1 MSNLQSLTDANWDAE
16 VMSSEQPVLIDFWA
30 EWCQPCKVLTPIVE
44 AVAEQYKGRMKF
56 GQMNVEDNDSVPFRY
71 NITTLPTLLIIKKGQ
86 VSEQSVGLVSKDK
99 LIKLIDPL
107 LA

>member
-56 GQMNVEDNDSVPFRY
+56 GQMNVEDNDNVPFRY

-86 VSEQSVGLVSKDK
+86 VSEQSVGLLSKDK

>member
-56 GQMNVEDNDSVPFRY
+56 GQMNVEDNDNVPYRY

-86 VSEQSVGLVSKDK
+86 VSEQSIGLLSKDK

>member
-16 VMSSEQPVLIDFWA
+16 VMSSEQPVLVDFWA

-56 GQMNVEDNDSVPFRY
+56 GQMNVEDNDNVPFRY

-86 VSEQSVGLVSKDK
+86 VSEQSVGLLSKDK

>member
-1 MSNLQSLTDANWDAE
+1 MSKLLPLTDANWDAE
-16 VMSSEQPVLIDFWA
+16 VMSSDKPVLVDFWA

-44 AVAEQYKGRMKF
+44 AVAEQYAGRMKF
-56 GQMNVEDNDSVPFRY
+56 AQMNVEDNDNVPFRY
-71 NITTLPTLLIIKKGQ
+71 SITTLPTLLIIKKGQ

-99 LIKLIDPL
+99 LIKLIEPL

>member
-1 MSNLQSLTDANWDAE
+1 MSKLQTLTDANWDAE
-16 VMSSEQPVLIDFWA
+16 VMSSDTPVLVDFWA

-44 AVAEQYKGRMKF
+44 GVAEQYKGRMKF
-56 GQMNVEDNDSVPFRY
+56 GQMNVEENDNVPFRY

-99 LIKLIDPL
+99 LIKLIDPIL
-107 LA
+107 S

>member
-16 VMSSEQPVLIDFWA
+16 VMSSDTPVLIDFWA

-56 GQMNVEDNDSVPFRY
+56 GQMNVEDNDNVPFRY

-86 VSEQSVGLVSKDK
+86 VSEQSVGLLSKDK

>member
-16 VMSSEQPVLIDFWA
+16 VMASEQPVLIDFWA

-56 GQMNVEDNDSVPFRY
+56 GQMNVEDNDNVPFRY

-86 VSEQSVGLVSKDK
+86 VSEQSVGLLSKDK

>member
-56 GQMNVEDNDSVPFRY
+56 GQMNVEDNDNVPFRY

-86 VSEQSVGLVSKDK
+86 VSEQSIGLLSKDK

>member
-1 MSNLQSLTDANWDAE
+1 MSKLLPLTDANWDAE

-30 EWCQPCKVLTPIVE
+30 EWCQPCKVLAPIVE
-44 AVAEQYKGRMKF
+44 GVAEQYKGRMKF
-56 GQMNVEDNDSVPFRY
+56 GQMNVEENDNVPFRY

-99 LIKLIDPL
+99 LIKLIDPIL
-107 LA
+107 S

>member
-1 MSNLQSLTDANWDAE
+1 MAE
-16 VMSSEQPVLIDFWA
+16 VAAVGLGNFESEVLGESQVVVVDFWA

-44 AVAEQYKGRMKF
+44 AAAEQFAGRMKF
-56 GQMNVEDNDSVPFRY
+56 GHMNVEENDNVPFRY
-71 NITTLPTLLIIKKGQ
+71 SITTLPTLLIFKNGQ

-99 LIKLIDPL
+99 LIKLIEPL

>member
-1 MSNLQSLTDANWDAE
+1 MSNLLPLTDANWDAE

-44 AVAEQYKGRMKF
+44 GVAEQYKGRMKF
-56 GQMNVEDNDSVPFRY
+56 GQMNVEENDNVPFRY

-99 LIKLIDPL
+99 LIKLIDPI

>member
-56 GQMNVEDNDSVPFRY
+56 GQMNVEDNDNVPYRY

-86 VSEQSVGLVSKDK
+86 VSEQSVGLLSKDK

>member
-1 MSNLQSLTDANWDAE
+1 MSKLLPLTDANWDAE
-16 VMSSEQPVLIDFWA
+16 VMSSDQPVLVDFWA
-30 EWCQPCKVLTPIVE
+30 DWCQPCKVLTPIVE
-44 AVAEQYKGRMKF
+44 GVAEQYKGRMKF
-56 GQMNVEDNDSVPFRY
+56 GQMNVEENDNVPFRY

-107 LA
+107 L

>member
-1 MSNLQSLTDANWDAE
+1 MSKLQTLTDANWDAE

-30 EWCQPCKVLTPIVE
+30 EWCQPCKVLAPIVE
-44 AVAEQYKGRMKF
+44 GVAEQYKGRMKF
-56 GQMNVEDNDSVPFRY
+56 GQMNVEENDSVPFRY

-99 LIKLIDPL
+99 LIKLIDPIL
-107 LA
+107 S

>member
-1 MSNLQSLTDANWDAE
+1 MSKLLPLTDANWDAE
-16 VMSSEQPVLIDFWA
+16 VMSSDTPVLIDFWA
-30 EWCQPCKVLTPIVE
+30 DWCQPCKVLTPTVE
-44 AVAEQYKGRMKF
+44 ALAEQYAGRMKF
-56 GQMNVEDNDSVPFRY
+56 GEMNVEDNEAVPFRY

-99 LIKLIDPL
+99 LIKLIEPN

>member
-1 MSNLQSLTDANWDAE
+1 MSNLLPLTDANWEAE
-16 VMSSEQPVLIDFWA
+16 VMSSDTPVLIDFWA
-30 EWCQPCKVLTPIVE
+30 DWCQPCKVLTPIVE
-44 AVAEQYKGRMKF
+44 GVAEQYKGRMKF
-56 GQMNVEDNDSVPFRY
+56 GQMNVEENDNVPFRY

-99 LIKLIDPL
+99 LVKLIEPN

>member
-1 MSNLQSLTDANWDAE
+1 MSKLLPLTDANWDAE

-44 AVAEQYKGRMKF
+44 GVAEQYKGRMKF
-56 GQMNVEDNDSVPFRY
+56 GQMNVEDNDNVPFRY

>member
-56 GQMNVEDNDSVPFRY
+56 GQMNVEDNDNVPFRY

-99 LIKLIDPL
+99 LIKLIDPIL
-107 LA
+107 S